1 MERSKTPGE
10 PLQPGSAPDMTSAL
24 RILAISSDPGLV
36 EELGRILE
44 PNGHFLSVVDGA
56 HEVRSRCAVESFDA
70 VLVESQPDPSV
81 AVALCSVLQEVGLTQ
96 HPIIVLLRSDE
107 MASLHAYRAAGATDF
122 LALPLHPQLTLF
134 RLQGLNSDAPSA
146 TGTSG
151 FLSQEAFL
159 AETTRRIPTNR
170 NADRHLSV
178 LSLSVHVEDPEFD
191 WVGMETSDRDSIEM
205 LMSEALKATF
215 ASELD
220 LDSLGLHP
228 SDVVLSWVRP
238 DRVTI
243 LLPGL
248 RRVQDAAKISGRFQE
263 RLARHSEVSAAVPE
277 LHSSLGIASC
287 PQDGVD
293 AQALVYGAQK
303 ACERARE
310 DGRNCLAFHTHAMG
324 QWAFER
330 LTLERSLSDALKND
344 ELRVFYQPRIDINTR
359 QILGM
364 EALVR
369 WIHPQLGMV
378 SPAQFIPLA
387 EETGL
392 ITPIGEWVLAESCRQ
407 NRAWREAGLPPIR
420 VSVNLSPVQF
430 RNPNLHE
437 VVVEALNSSGL
448 DRNGLELEVT
458 ESMLM
463 NDPKVTIATLRKLK
477 EAGLKI
483 SIDDFGTG
491 YSSLSYLKQ
500 FPIDS
505 LKIDR
510 SFVRDVTSNPD
521 DAAIATAIILM
532 GHSLKL
538 NVVAEGVETESQ
550 LAFLRVLQ
558 CNEVQGYLFSPPVPA
573 EKAAAMLARGVQ
585 HV

>member
-1 MERSKTPGE
+1 
-10 PLQPGSAPDMTSAL
+10 MTRAL
-24 RILAISSDPGLV
+24 RILTLSSDPDLIQELHPALAERGHSCKVASSVQEAEVSLAEGAFDALLIDESVDGLPCANICGALPPAILQDCV
-36 EELGRILE
+36 VIALIRPGSSCSFSDLREAGAQEFASVPVHVDLLLLRLEELGAQQTS
-44 PNGHFLSVVDGA
+44 PAGTAGFVSH
-56 HEVRSRCAVESFDA
+56 ESF
-70 VLVESQPDPSV
+70 
-81 AVALCSVLQEVGLTQ
+81 
-96 HPIIVLLRSDE
+96 I
-107 MASLHAYRAAGATDF
+107 
-122 LALPLHPQLTLF
+122 
-134 RLQGLNSDAPSA
+134 
-146 TGTSG
+146 
-151 FLSQEAFL
+151 
-159 AETTRRIPTNR
+159 AETSRRIPAVR
-170 NADRHLSV
+170 NSDRHLSV
-178 LSLSVHVEDPEFD
+178 IVLSLHTADAGFD
-191 WVGMETSDRDSIEM
+191 WVGMEERQRASIE
-205 LMSEALKATF
+205 ALLIQSMQAAF
-215 ASELD
+215 AAEPD
-220 LDSLGLHP
+220 AESLGLHAA
-228 SDVVLSWVRP
+228 DLVMAWVRP
-238 DRVTI
+238 DRIAI
-243 LLPGL
+243 LAPGL
-248 RRVQDAAKISGRFQE
+248 RRVQDVAKVGGRFQE
-263 RLARHSEVSAAVPE
+263 RLTLHSEVSKHMIE
-277 LHSSLGIASC
+277 LSSSLGIAAC
-287 PQDGVD
+287 PEDGVSATD
-293 AQALVYGAQK
+293 LTTAAQRAAD
-303 ACERARE
+303 RARE

-330 LTLERSLSDALKND
+330 LTLERSLSDALENG
-344 ELRVFYQPRIDINTR
+344 ELRVFYQPRIDIRTR
-359 QILGM
+359 KILGM

-369 WIHPQLGMV
+369 WVHPQLGMV
-378 SPAQFIPLA
+378 SPGQFIPLA

-430 RNPNLHE
+430 RNPKLHE
-437 VVVEALNSSGL
+437 IVVDALNSSGL
-448 DRNGLELEVT
+448 DCDGLELEVT

-558 CNEVQGYLFSPPVPA
+558 CNEIQGFLFSPPVPA
-573 EKAAAMLARGVQ
+573 EKAAELLSKGFQPA
-585 HV
+585 